1 MSRTAV
7 WFKSRLILPTKT
19 GRARYL
25 GDTAGTPAP
34 PLLASGLCHLRVQT
48 LGCTVP
54 PSGPINDRRRSLPA
68 VNKQRFQ
75 GLGLA
80 FPLGAVA
87 AATAA
92 SLGCAPSAAA
102 ITPTVTEYTNGVT
115 PGFSGADPEKIVRG
129 PDGNLWFTNEEDP
142 SRIIRITPAG
152 GVTVVATGG
161 ATAYFAANANPAGI
175 TAGSYAHFW
184 LTVSSSP
191 GLLARITPSGAAT
204 RLATG

>member
-1 MSRTAV
+1 R
-7 WFKSRLILPTKT
+7 
-19 GRARYL
+19 
-25 GDTAGTPAP
+25 
-34 PLLASGLCHLRVQT
+34 
-48 LGCTVP
+48 VP
-54 PSGPINDRRRSLPA
+54 PSGPINPHGRSLPV

-142 SRIIRITPAG
+142 GRIMRITPARI
-152 GVTVVATGG
+152 VAVDGTGG
-161 ATAYFAANANPAGI
+161 ATANGAANPKPAGI
-175 TAGSYAHFW
+175 SALHDVH
-184 LTVSSSP
+184 L
-191 GLLARITPSGAAT
+191 
-204 RLATG
+204 